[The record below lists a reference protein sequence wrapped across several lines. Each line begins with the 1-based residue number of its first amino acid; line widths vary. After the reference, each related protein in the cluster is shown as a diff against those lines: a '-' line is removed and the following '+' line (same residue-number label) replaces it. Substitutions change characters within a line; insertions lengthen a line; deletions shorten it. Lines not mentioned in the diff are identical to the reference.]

1 MDFKLAIEHNR
12 APLLVEILKLFAM
25 IGLAEGVTVERISRP
40 LHREVLK
47 ILRTAESAVRRLIVT
62 AARDIV
68 VEYTPRPPGAP
79 KKPKTSTSDK
89 AKADIEVKPRRK
101 RRPMFN
107 LFDALKRVGH
117 FFKKKKRRF
126 EPRIRF
132 FPEPIPDTRHPI
144 IRGLRQGELPP
155 PPPPPPVVEEKA
167 PIDDGMVGTG
177 NLIRRLLAV
186 LDAVQDIPGHA
197 LRLAQWQARPKE
209 DRRPE
214 RWSPLRPGRPPGFR
228 QRAKYEV
235 DEILK
240 ECHWLARL
248 GNPPLDD
255 TS

>member
-1 MDFKLAIEHNR
+1 MDRASTIER
-12 APLLVEILKLFAM
+12 WRLPLLADVLKLFAM
-25 IGLAEGVTVERISRP
+25 IGLAEGGTVERLP
-40 LHREVLK
+40 KQLHREVLR
-47 ILRTAESAVRRLIVT
+47 ILRTVESAARRLIVA

-68 VEYTPRPPGAP
+68 VEYKPRPPGAS

-89 AKADIEVKPRRK
+89 AKADSEVKPRCK
-101 RRPMFN
+101 RRPLFN
-107 LFDALKRVGH
+107 LFDALKRVGR
-117 FFKKKKRRF
+117 FFKKKRRV

-155 PPPPPPVVEEKA
+155 PPPPPPAPVAEKRV
-167 PIDDGMVGTG
+167 DDGTVSAK
-177 NLIRRLLAV
+177 NLIRRLIAAA
-186 LDAVQDIPGHA
+186 DALNDIPGRA
-197 LRLAQWQARPKE
+197 MRLAHWLARPKQE
-209 DRRPE
+209 RRPE

-228 QRAKYEV
+228 QRSKYEV

-240 ECHWLARL
+240 ECHWLAIQ